1 MAAPPATART
11 AEADHEPRR
20 PAALMGGEEVVA
32 AGADDDGMTGLPV
45 PVGWPGVVVVL
56 LPPELFLTKLAQVMR
71 VLLPP

>member
-1 MAAPPATART
+1 MART

-20 PAALMGGEEVVA
+20 PAALMGGEEVVV
-32 AGADDDGMTGLPV
+32 AGADVEGTTGLPV
-45 PVGWPGVVVVL
+45 PVGWPGVVVL